1 MHIINHYRLP
11 ALSSRT
17 TDAASQRYADT
28 SWFPLKWTQNQLSIL
43 VEIEASPV
51 EIGQRVIDQRTEVR
65 RIGNEVMFALKQTPQ
80 LGVET
85 LVEVVFRHTL
95 LFAVFSNSFTPRLQ
109 PLLA

>member
-1 MHIINHYRLP
+1 MPRKLVHIINHYRLP

-17 TDAASQRYADT
+17 TDAASERYANT

-51 EIGQRVIDQRTEVR
+51 EIGQRVINQRTEAR
-65 RIGNEVMFALKQTPQ
+65 RIGNDALFASTQAPQ

-85 LVEVVFRHTL
+85 LVDVVFRHT
-95 LFAVFSNSFTPRLQ
+95 
-109 PLLA
+109 